1 MDFLEFQELLGMLQN
16 GDESERVEAKKS
28 TDKVGDSALETVC
41 AFCNEPG
48 LNGGYLVLGLKKSET
63 NHPPRYMV
71 SGVSDPDKIQSELV
85 NLCRQNFSIPIRPAI
100 DLIPHPDG
108 SVIVAYIPEAEPH
121 EKPVYIKSRGKEK
134 GAFRRI
140 GPTDQVCTREDFD
153 LFNRLRSQKKFD
165 ETMVNNAS
173 WKDFDLQ
180 AIEAYRRRRK
190 EINPNAKELEWT
202 DKDLMIALG
211 AAIETKDEL
220 KPTVAGIIL
229 FGSEMALRRLFPLA
243 TRIDYLIIDGKE
255 WVPSPQK
262 RYSQSYEFREA
273 LVLAIPRITT
283 HIMRDIPNAFSMQ
296 PNGIY
301 RKDIPLIPDIVIREA
316 LCNAVMHRDY
326 VAGQTVQ
333 IIRYA
338 NRIEFQSPGYS
349 LKPENQL
356 GLPGS
361 ISRNDK
367 IGLVLHDLNIAESK
381 GTGIRTMREGM
392 KEANLSVPLFESDR
406 EGNKFV
412 LTLLCHHFFDEKDLQ
427 WLKLFSEFALSSEEA
442 RALLVVREMGAIT
455 NADYR
460 NINSVDTL
468 SASVNLRRLRDCGL
482 LESKGKS
489 SQTYYVPGKAIALKE
504 TEVLNAATLSTEL
517 ASKVSSLSLELS
529 PSISPLSTELS
540 PLSTEL
546 IPLSTELTLPVDL
559 RKKLESLGQRT
570 SPNIAKDLILQL
582 CVIKSFKL
590 PELAFLLKRTEHY
603 VRLHYLMPLIK
614 SGKLEYVFPHQP
626 NHPQQAYKTKQS

>member
-1 MDFLEFQELLGMLQN
+1 MDLFEFQELLGMLQN
-16 GDESERVEAKKS
+16 GDESERIEAKKS
-28 TDKVGDSALETVC
+28 TDKVGDSALETIS
-41 AFCNEPG
+41 AFSNEPG
-48 LNGGYLVLGLKKSET
+48 LNGGYLVLGLKKNET
-63 NHPPRYMV
+63 NSPPRYIV

-100 DLIPHPDG
+100 DVIPHPEC
-108 SVIVAYIPEAEPH
+108 SIIVAYIPEAEPH

-140 GPTDQVCTREDFD
+140 GPTDQVCTREDLD

-165 ETMVNNAS
+165 ETTINNAS
-173 WKDFDLQ
+173 WKDFDPQ
-180 AIEAYRRRRK
+180 AIEAYRRRRN

-220 KPTVAGIIL
+220 KPTIAGIIL
-229 FGSEMALRRLFPLA
+229 FGSEIALRRLFPIA
-243 TRIDYLIIDGKE
+243 ARVDYLIIDGKE

-273 LVLAIPRITT
+273 LILAIPRLTT

-296 PNGIY
+296 PNGIF

-326 VAGQTVQ
+326 TAGQSVQ

-338 NRIEFQSPGYS
+338 NRIEFQNPGYS

-367 IGLVLHDLNIAESK
+367 IGLVLHDLNIAETK

-392 KEANLSVPLFESDR
+392 REANLSVPLFESDR
-406 EGNKFV
+406 AGNKFV
-412 LTLLCHHFFDEKDLQ
+412 LTLLSHHFFNEKDLQ
-427 WLKLFSEFALSSEEA
+427 WLKLFSEFDLSSEEA
-442 RALLVVREMGAIT
+442 RSLLVVREMGAIT

-460 NINSVDTL
+460 NINCVDTL
-468 SASVNLRRLRDCGL
+468 SASASLRKMRDFGL
-482 LESKGKS
+482 LEPKGKS
-489 SQTYYVPGKAIALKE
+489 SQTYYIPGKAIALKE
-504 TEVLNAATLSTEL
+504 AE
-517 ASKVSSLSLELS
+517 ASKMSS
-529 PSISPLSTELS
+529 
-540 PLSTEL
+540 
-546 IPLSTELTLPVDL
+546 LSTELTPQISSLPAELTPQISSLSAELNALSTEFLEIPSDL
-559 RKKLESLGQRT
+559 KQELEKLGLRAPENKVKS
-570 SPNIAKDLILQL
+570 LILKICAL
-582 CVIKSFKL
+582 KPFKL
-590 PELAFLLKRTEHY
+590 PEIAFLLRRNANY
-603 VRLHYLMPLIK
+603 VRENYLMPLIK
-614 SGKLEYVFPHQP
+614 TEELKYVFPHQP
-626 NHPQQAYKTKQS
+626 NHPQQAYKTKQK

>member
-28 TDKVGDSALETVC
+28 TDKVGESALETIS

-71 SGVSDPDKIQSELV
+71 NGVSDPDKLQSELV

-100 DLIPHPDG
+100 DVIPHPDG
-108 SVIVAYIPEAEPH
+108 PVIVAYIPEAEPH
-121 EKPVYIKSRGKEK
+121 EKPVYTKSRGKDK

-140 GPTDQVCTREDFD
+140 GPTDQVCTRDDLD

-165 ETMVNNAS
+165 ETMINNGS
-173 WKDFDLQ
+173 WKDFEPQ
-180 AIEAYRRRRK
+180 AIEAYRRRRM

-211 AAIETKDEL
+211 AAIEIKDEL

-229 FGSEMALRRLFPLA
+229 FGSEIALRRLFPLA
-243 TRIDYLIIDGKE
+243 ARIDYLIVDGKE

-273 LVLAIPRITT
+273 LILAIPRITT

-296 PNGIY
+296 PDGIY

-367 IGLVLHDLNIAESK
+367 IGLILHDLNIAESK

-406 EGNKFV
+406 AGNKFV

-460 NINSVDTL
+460 NINCVDTL
-468 SASVNLRRLRDCGL
+468 SASGNLRRLRDCGL

-489 SQTYYVPGKAIALKE
+489 SQTYYVPGKMIALRE
-504 TEVLNAATLSTEL
+504 AGALN
-517 ASKVSSLSLELS
+517 
-529 PSISPLSTELS
+529 ISPLSTELTPQVNTLSTELTLYTS

-546 IPLSTELTLPVDL
+546 KTLPSELLNLPSDL
-559 RKKLESLGQRT
+559 KQELESLGPRT
-570 SPNIAKDLILQL
+570 SSDHAKHLILRL
-582 CVIKSFKL
+582 CQVKPFKL
-590 PELAFLLKRTEHY
+590 PELACLLKRNAHY
-603 VRLHYLMPLIK
+603 VRHHYIMPLIK
-614 SGKLEYVFPHQP
+614 AGKLEYVFSHQP
-626 NHPQQAYKTKQS
+626 HHPQQAYRTKQL

>member
-28 TDKVGDSALETVC
+28 TDKVGDSALETIS

-48 LNGGYLVLGLKKSET
+48 LNGGYLVLGLKKSEA

-71 SGVSDPDKIQSELV
+71 NGVSDPDKLQSELV

-100 DLIPHPDG
+100 DLIPHPEG

-121 EKPVYIKSRGKEK
+121 EKPVYIKTRGKEK
-134 GAFRRI
+134 GSFRRI
-140 GPTDQVCTREDFD
+140 GPTDQICTRDDID

-165 ETMVNNAS
+165 ETIINNAS
-173 WKDFDLQ
+173 WKDFEPQ

-190 EINPNAKELEWT
+190 EINPNAKELEWP
-202 DKDLMIALG
+202 DKDLMVALG

-229 FGSEMALRRLFPLA
+229 FGSELALRRLFPLA
-243 TRIDYLIIDGKE
+243 ARIDYLIIDGKE

-273 LVLAIPRITT
+273 LILAIPRITT

-296 PNGIY
+296 PNSIY

-412 LTLLCHHFFDEKDLQ
+412 LTLLCHHFFDERDLQ
-427 WLKLFSEFALSSEEA
+427 WLKLFSDFTLSPEEA
-442 RALLVVREMGAIT
+442 RALLLVREMGAIT

-460 NINSVDTL
+460 NINCVDTL
-468 SASVNLRRLRDCGL
+468 SASASLRRLRDCGL
-482 LESKGKS
+482 IESKGKS
-489 SQTYYVPGKAIALKE
+489 SQTYYVPGKTIALKE
-504 TEVLNAATLSTEL
+504 AEVLN
-517 ASKVSSLSLELS
+517 
-529 PSISPLSTELS
+529 ISPLSTELTPQVSSLSVELTPQVS
-540 PLSTEL
+540 PLSAEL
-546 IPLSTELTLPVDL
+546 NPLSVEFLGIPADLSQELAKLGL
-559 RKKLESLGQRT
+559 RASEKKVKS
-570 SPNIAKDLILQL
+570 LILKI
-582 CVIKSFKL
+582 CAVKPFKL
-590 PELAFLLKRTEHY
+590 PEMAFLLKRNANYIREN
-603 VRLHYLMPLIK
+603 YLMPLIRTGELK
-614 SGKLEYVFPHQP
+614 YIFPHQP
-626 NHPQQAYKTKQS
+626 NHPQQAYRTKS

>member
-1 MDFLEFQELLGMLQN
+1 
-16 GDESERVEAKKS
+16 
-28 TDKVGDSALETVC
+28 
-41 AFCNEPG
+41 
-48 LNGGYLVLGLKKSET
+48 
-63 NHPPRYMV
+63 MV
-71 SGVSDPDKIQSELV
+71 NGVSDPDRLQSELV
-85 NLCRQNFSIPIRPAI
+85 NLCRQNFSIPVRPAV
-100 DLIPHPDG
+100 DVIPHPEG

-121 EKPVYIKSRGKEK
+121 EKPVYIKAKGKEK

-140 GPTDQVCTREDFD
+140 GPTDQVCTRDDID

-165 ETMVNNAS
+165 ETIINNAS
-173 WKDFDLQ
+173 WKDFEPQ

-190 EINPNAKELEWT
+190 EINPNAKELEWS

-243 TRIDYLIIDGKE
+243 ARIDYLIVDGKE

-273 LVLAIPRITT
+273 LILAIPRITT

-296 PNGIY
+296 PNSIY
-301 RKDIPLIPDIVIREA
+301 RKDIPLIPDIVVREA

-412 LTLLCHHFFDEKDLQ
+412 LSLLCHHFFDEKDLQ

-460 NINSVDTL
+460 NVNSVDTL

-489 SQTYYVPGKAIALKE
+489 SQTYYIPGKVIAFKE
-504 TEVLNAATLSTEL
+504 AEASSINPLSTEL
-517 ASKVSSLSLELS
+517 ASQVNSLSSELT
-529 PSISPLSTELS
+529 PSIN
-540 PLSTEL
+540 
-546 IPLSTELTLPVDL
+546 PLSTELTPSISFLSTELTLLPVDL
-559 RKKLESLGQRT
+559 RKKLEGLGQRT

-582 CVIKSFKL
+582 CAIKSFKL
-590 PELAFLLKRTEHY
+590 SELAFFLKRTEHY
-603 VRLHYLMPLIK
+603 VRLHYLMPLVK
-614 SGKLEYVFPHQP
+614 ARKLEYLFPHQP
-626 NHPQQAYKTKQS
+626 NHPQQAYKTKQK

>member
-16 GDESERVEAKKS
+16 GDESERVEAKQS
-28 TDKVGDSALETVC
+28 TDKVGDSALETIS

-48 LNGGYLVLGLKKSET
+48 LNGGYLVLGLKKSES
-63 NHPPRYMV
+63 NSRPHYVV
-71 SGVSDPDKIQSELV
+71 SGVSNPDKLQSELV
-85 NLCRQNFSIPIRPAI
+85 NLCRQNFNIPIRPAI
-100 DLIPHPDG
+100 DVIPHPDG
-108 SVIVAYIPEAEPH
+108 SMIVAYIPEAEQH
-121 EKPVYIKSRGKEK
+121 EKPVYIKSKGKEK

-140 GPTDQVCTREDFD
+140 GPTDQICTREDID
-153 LFNRLRSQKKFD
+153 LFNRQRSQKKFD
-165 ETMVNNAS
+165 ETALSHAS
-173 WKDFDLQ
+173 WKDFDSQ

-190 EINPNAKELEWT
+190 EINPHAKELEWT
-202 DKDLMIALG
+202 DQDLMIALG

-229 FGSEMALRRLFPLA
+229 FGSEIALRRLFPIA
-243 TRIDYLIIDGKE
+243 ARVDYLIIDGKE

-273 LVLAIPRITT
+273 LILAIPRITT

-326 VAGQTVQ
+326 LAGQSVQ

-338 NRIEFQSPGYS
+338 NRIEFQNPGYS

-361 ISRNDK
+361 ISRNDR
-367 IGLVLHDLNIAESK
+367 IGLVLHDLNIAETK

-392 KEANLSVPLFESDR
+392 NEANLSVPLFESDR
-406 EGNKFV
+406 EGNKFI
-412 LTLLCHHFFDEKDLQ
+412 LTLLSHHFFNEKDLQ
-427 WLKLFSEFALSSEEA
+427 WLKLFTKFDLSSEEA

-460 NINSVDTL
+460 NVNCVDTL
-468 SASVNLRRLRDCGL
+468 SASTSLRRLRDCGL

-489 SQTYYVPGKAIALKE
+489 SQTYYVPGKTIALEEAKA
-504 TEVLNAATLSTEL
+504 LNIGN
-517 ASKVSSLSLELS
+517 LS
-529 PSISPLSTELS
+529 PGLTPQTSPLSMELTPNTTALPS
-540 PLSTEL
+540 KLNSLSSEFESLPLDL
-546 IPLSTELTLPVDL
+546 KTELTALGS
-559 RKKLESLGQRT
+559 RSSLDKV
-570 SPNIAKDLILQL
+570 NNLILKL
-582 CVIKSFKL
+582 CALKPYKL
-590 PELAFLLKRTEHY
+590 PELARLLKRHDVY
-603 VRLHYLMPLIK
+603 VRQNYLMPLIK
-614 SGKLEYVFPHQP
+614 AGKLEYLFPHQP
-626 NHPQQAYKTKQS
+626 NHPQQAYRTKNR

>member
-28 TDKVGDSALETVC
+28 TDKVGESALETIS

-71 SGVSDPDKIQSELV
+71 NGVSDPDKLQSELV

-100 DLIPHPDG
+100 DVIPHPEG

-121 EKPVYIKSRGKEK
+121 EKPVYIKSKGKEK

-140 GPTDQVCTREDFD
+140 GPTDQVCTRDDID

-165 ETMVNNAS
+165 ETIINNAS
-173 WKDFDLQ
+173 WKDFELQ

-229 FGSEMALRRLFPLA
+229 FGSEIALRRLFPLA
-243 TRIDYLIIDGKE
+243 ARIDYLIVDGKE

-273 LVLAIPRITT
+273 LILAIPRITT

-296 PNGIY
+296 PNSIY

-367 IGLVLHDLNIAESK
+367 IGLILHDLNIAESK

-412 LTLLCHHFFDEKDLQ
+412 LTLLCHHFFDERDLQ
-427 WLKLFSEFALSSEEA
+427 WLKLFSDFTLSPEEA

-460 NINSVDTL
+460 NINCVDTL
-468 SASVNLRRLRDCGL
+468 SASAGLRRLRDCGL
-482 LESKGKS
+482 LEAKGRS
-489 SQTYYVPGKAIALKE
+489 SQTYYVSGKTITLKE
-504 TEVLNAATLSTEL
+504 AEALN
-517 ASKVSSLSLELS
+517 
-529 PSISPLSTELS
+529 ISPLSTELTPQVDVLSTELTLYTS

-546 IPLSTELTLPVDL
+546 STQSSGLLNLPSDLKQEL
-559 RKKLESLGQRT
+559 ENLGLRT
-570 SPNIAKDLILQL
+570 SSDHAKYLILRL
-582 CVIKSFKL
+582 CQVKSFKL
-590 PELAFLLKRTEHY
+590 PELACLLKRNAHY
-603 VRLHYLMPLIK
+603 VRHHYIMPLIK
-614 SGKLEYVFPHQP
+614 AGKLEYVFSHQP
-626 NHPQQAYKTKQS
+626 HHPQQAYRTKKT

>member
-16 GDESERVEAKKS
+16 GDESERIEAKQS
-28 TDKVGDSALETVC
+28 TDKVGDSALETIS

-48 LNGGYLVLGLKKSET
+48 LNGGYLVLGLKKSES
-63 NHPPRYMV
+63 NSRPHYVV
-71 SGVSDPDKIQSELV
+71 SGVSNPDKLQSELV
-85 NLCRQNFSIPIRPAI
+85 NLCRQNFNIPIRPAI
-100 DLIPHPDG
+100 DVIPHPDG
-108 SVIVAYIPEAEPH
+108 SVIVAYIPEAEH
-121 EKPVYIKSRGKEK
+121 NEKPIYIKSKGKEK

-140 GPTDQVCTREDFD
+140 GPTDQICTREDID
-153 LFNRLRSQKKFD
+153 LFNRQRSQKKFD
-165 ETMVNNAS
+165 ETALNHAS

-190 EINPNAKELEWT
+190 EINPHAKELEWT
-202 DKDLMIALG
+202 DQDLMIALG

-229 FGSEMALRRLFPLA
+229 FGSEIALRRLFPIA
-243 TRIDYLIIDGKE
+243 ARIDYLIIDGKE

-273 LVLAIPRITT
+273 LILAIPRITT

-301 RKDIPLIPDIVIREA
+301 RQDIPLIPDIVIREA

-326 VAGQTVQ
+326 LAGQSVQ

-338 NRIEFQSPGYS
+338 NRIEFQNPGYS

-361 ISRNDK
+361 ISRNDR
-367 IGLVLHDLNIAESK
+367 IGLVLHDLNIAETK

-392 KEANLSVPLFESDR
+392 NEANLSVPLFESDR

-412 LTLLCHHFFDEKDLQ
+412 LTLLSHHFFNEKDLQ
-427 WLKLFSEFALSSEEA
+427 WLKLFTEFDLSSEEA

-460 NINSVDTL
+460 NVNCVDTL
-468 SASVNLRRLRDCGL
+468 SASASLRRLRDCGL

-489 SQTYYVPGKAIALKE
+489 SQTYYVPGKTIALKE
-504 TEVLNAATLSTEL
+504 AEALNIGNLSPGLPPQISPLPTELTPNTTALPSELNSLSSEFESLPLDLKTEL
-517 ASKVSSLSLELS
+517 AALGSRSSLEK
-529 PSISPLSTELS
+529 I
-540 PLSTEL
+540 
-546 IPLSTELTLPVDL
+546 
-559 RKKLESLGQRT
+559 
-570 SPNIAKDLILQL
+570 NYLILRL
-582 CVIKSFKL
+582 CDLKPYKL
-590 PELAFLLKRTEHY
+590 PELSRLLKRHDVY
-603 VRLHYLMPLIK
+603 IRQNYLMPLIK
-614 SGKLEYVFPHQP
+614 DGKLEYLFPHQP
-626 NHPQQAYKTKQS
+626 NHPQQAYRTKNR

>member
-28 TDKVGDSALETVC
+28 TDKVGDSALETIS

-71 SGVSDPDKIQSELV
+71 SGVSDPDKLQSELV

-100 DLIPHPDG
+100 DVIPHPEG

-121 EKPVYIKSRGKEK
+121 EKPVYIKSKGKEK

-140 GPTDQVCTREDFD
+140 GPTDQVCTRDDID

-165 ETMVNNAS
+165 ETMINNAT
-173 WKDFDLQ
+173 WKDFDPQ

-229 FGSEMALRRLFPLA
+229 FGSELALRRLFPLA
-243 TRIDYLIIDGKE
+243 ARIDYLIVDGKE
-255 WVPSPQK
+255 WVPSAQK

-273 LVLAIPRITT
+273 LILAIPRITT

-296 PNGIY
+296 PNSIY

-326 VAGQTVQ
+326 VAGQTIQ
-333 IIRYA
+333 IICYA
-338 NRIEFQSPGYS
+338 NRIEFQNPGYS

-367 IGLVLHDLNIAESK
+367 IGLVLHDLNIAETK

-392 KEANLSVPLFESDR
+392 NEANLSVPLFESDR

-412 LTLLCHHFFDEKDLQ
+412 LTLLSHHFFNENDLQ
-427 WLKLFSEFALSSEEA
+427 WLKLFSEFELSSEEA

-460 NINSVDTL
+460 NINCVDTL
-468 SASVNLRRLRDCGL
+468 SASANLRRLRDFGL

-489 SQTYYVPGKAIALKE
+489 SQTYYVPGKTIALKE
-504 TEVLNAATLSTEL
+504 AE
-517 ASKVSSLSLELS
+517 ASNISS
-529 PSISPLSTELS
+529 
-540 PLSTEL
+540 
-546 IPLSTELTLPVDL
+546 LSTELTPQVSSLPSEL
-559 RKKLESLGQRT
+559 T
-570 SPNIAKDLILQL
+570 PNIRSLPSELDSLPSDLKKAIAALGSRSSPDNVKNLILNL
-582 CVIKSFKL
+582 CAVKPFKL
-590 PELAFLLKRTEHY
+590 PELAALLKRHDVY
-603 VRLHYLMPLIK
+603 VRQNYLMPLIK
-614 SGKLEYVFPHQP
+614 DGKLEYLFPHQP
-626 NHPQQAYKTKQS
+626 NHPQQGYRTKS

>member
-1 MDFLEFQELLGMLQN
+1 MDLLEFQELLGMLQN

-28 TDKVGDSALETVC
+28 TDKVGDSALETISG
-41 AFCNEPG
+41 FCNEPG
-48 LNGGYLVLGLKKSET
+48 LNGGYLVLGLKKNET
-63 NHPPRYMV
+63 NSPPRYIV
-71 SGVSDPDKIQSELV
+71 SGVSDPDKLQSELV

-100 DLIPHPDG
+100 DVILHPEG

-140 GPTDQVCTREDFD
+140 GPTDQVCTREDLD
-153 LFNRLRSQKKFD
+153 LFNRLRSQRKFD
-165 ETMVNNAS
+165 ETTINNAS

-180 AIEAYRRRRK
+180 AIEAYRRRRN

-220 KPTVAGIIL
+220 KPTIAGIIL
-229 FGSEMALRRLFPLA
+229 FGSEIALRRLFPIA
-243 TRIDYLIIDGKE
+243 ARIDYLIIDGKE
-255 WVPSPQK
+255 WVPNSHK

-273 LVLAIPRITT
+273 LILAIPRLTT

-296 PNGIY
+296 PNGIF

-326 VAGQTVQ
+326 TAGQSVQ
-333 IIRYA
+333 VIRYA
-338 NRIEFQSPGYS
+338 NRIEFQNPGYS

-367 IGLVLHDLNIAESK
+367 IGLVLHDLNIAETK

-412 LTLLCHHFFDEKDLQ
+412 LTLLSHHFFNEKDLQ
-427 WLKLFSEFALSSEEA
+427 WLKLFSEFDLSSEEA
-442 RALLVVREMGAIT
+442 RALLVIREMGAIT

-460 NINSVDTL
+460 NINCVDTL
-468 SASVNLRRLRDCGL
+468 SASASLRRLRDFGL

-489 SQTYYVPGKAIALKE
+489 SQTYYVPGKTIALKE
-504 TEVLNAATLSTEL
+504 AETLNKPSISTEL
-517 ASKVSSLSLELS
+517 TPQV
-529 PSISPLSTELS
+529 SPLSTELTPNIMS
-540 PLSTEL
+540 LPSELNTLSSELDSLPLEL
-546 IPLSTELTLPVDL
+546 KQALT
-559 RKKLESLGQRT
+559 SLGSRS
-570 SPNIAKDLILQL
+570 SPDNIKNLILSL
-582 CVIKSFKL
+582 CTFKPFKL
-590 PELAFLLKRTEHY
+590 PELAGLLKRHDVY
-603 VRLHYLMPLIK
+603 VRQNYLVPLIK
-614 SGKLEYVFPHQP
+614 AGKLQYLFPYQP
-626 NHPQQAYKTKQS
+626 NHPQQAYKTKL

>member
-48 LNGGYLVLGLKKSET
+48 LNGGYLVLGLKKSE
-63 NHPPRYMV
+63 NNSPPRYLV
-71 SGVSDPDKIQSELV
+71 SGVSDPDKLQSELV

-100 DLIPHPDG
+100 DVIPHPEG

-121 EKPVYIKSRGKEK
+121 EKPVYIKSRGQEK

-140 GPTDQVCTREDFD
+140 GPTDQICTRDDLD
-153 LFNRLRSQKKFD
+153 LFNRLRSQKKYD
-165 ETMVNNAS
+165 ETLINNAS
-173 WKDFDLQ
+173 WKDFDPQ

-190 EINPNAKELEWT
+190 DINPNAKELEWT
-202 DKDLMIALG
+202 DEDLMIALG

-229 FGSEMALRRLFPLA
+229 FGSEIALRRLFPLT
-243 TRIDYLIIDGKE
+243 TRIDYLIVDGKE

-273 LVLAIPRITT
+273 LILAIPRITT

-326 VAGQTVQ
+326 VAGQSVQ

-338 NRIEFQSPGYS
+338 NRIEFQNPGYS

-367 IGLVLHDLNIAESK
+367 IGLVLHDLNIAETK

-392 KEANLSVPLFESDR
+392 NEANLSVPLFESDR

-412 LTLLCHHFFDEKDLQ
+412 LTLLSHHFFNENDLQ
-427 WLKLFSEFALSSEEA
+427 WLKLFSEFELSSEEA
-442 RALLVVREMGAIT
+442 RALLIVREMGAIT

-460 NINSVDTL
+460 NINCVDTL
-468 SASVNLRRLRDCGL
+468 NASASLRKLRDCGL

-489 SQTYYVPGKAIALKE
+489 SQTYYVPGKTIALKE
-504 TEVLNAATLSTEL
+504 IEVSNST
-517 ASKVSSLSLELS
+517 
-529 PSISPLSTELS
+529 PF
-540 PLSTEL
+540 
-546 IPLSTELTLPVDL
+546 STELTPQLSAQPSELTPQLSAQPSELSHLPS
-559 RKKLESLGQRT
+559 SLQQEIEQLGHWT
-570 SPNIAKDLILQL
+570 SKDKITSLILKL
-582 CVIKSFKL
+582 CAIKPFKL
-590 PELAFLLKRTEHY
+590 PELTVLLNRHTNY
-603 VRLHYLMPLIK
+603 IRQIYLKPLIK
-614 SGKLEYVFPHQP
+614 SGELEYVFPHQP
-626 NHPQQAYKTKQS
+626 NHPQQAYKTKRL

>member
-28 TDKVGDSALETVC
+28 TDKVGESALETIS

-48 LNGGYLVLGLKKSET
+48 LNGGYLVLGLKKTET
-63 NHPPRYMV
+63 NSPPRYMV
-71 SGVSDPDKIQSELV
+71 KGVSDPDKLQSELV

-100 DLIPHPDG
+100 DVIPHPEG
-108 SVIVAYIPEAEPH
+108 SVIVAYIPEGEPH
-121 EKPVYIKSRGKEK
+121 EKPVYIKSKGKER

-140 GPTDQVCTREDFD
+140 GPTDQICTRDDID

-165 ETMVNNAS
+165 ETIMNNAS
-173 WKDFDLQ
+173 WKDFEPQ

-229 FGSEMALRRLFPLA
+229 FGSEIALRRLFPLA
-243 TRIDYLIIDGKE
+243 TRIDYLIIEGKE

-273 LVLAIPRITT
+273 LILAIPRITA

-296 PNGIY
+296 PNSIY
-301 RKDIPLIPDIVIREA
+301 RKDIPLIPDIVVREA

-333 IIRYA
+333 IICYA

-392 KEANLSVPLFESDR
+392 KDANLSVPLFESDR

-412 LTLLCHHFFDEKDLQ
+412 LTLLCHHFFDERDLQ
-427 WLKLFSEFALSSEEA
+427 WLKLFSDFTLTPEEA

-460 NINSVDTL
+460 NINCVDTL
-468 SASVNLRRLRDCGL
+468 SASASLRRLRDCGL

-489 SQTYYVPGKAIALKE
+489 SQTYYVPGKTIALKE
-504 TEVLNAATLSTEL
+504 TEALNATILSTEL
-517 ASKVSSLSLELS
+517 ASQVSSLSSELA

-540 PLSTEL
+540 PLSTE
-546 IPLSTELTLPVDL
+546 STLLPVDL
-559 RKKLESLGQRT
+559 RKKLEALGQRT

>member
-1 MDFLEFQELLGMLQN
+1 
-16 GDESERVEAKKS
+16 
-28 TDKVGDSALETVC
+28 
-41 AFCNEPG
+41 
-48 LNGGYLVLGLKKSET
+48 
-63 NHPPRYMV
+63 
-71 SGVSDPDKIQSELV
+71 
-85 NLCRQNFSIPIRPAI
+85 
-100 DLIPHPDG
+100 
-108 SVIVAYIPEAEPH
+108 
-121 EKPVYIKSRGKEK
+121 
-134 GAFRRI
+134 
-140 GPTDQVCTREDFD
+140 
-153 LFNRLRSQKKFD
+153 
-165 ETMVNNAS
+165 
-173 WKDFDLQ
+173 
-180 AIEAYRRRRK
+180 
-190 EINPNAKELEWT
+190 
-202 DKDLMIALG
+202 MIALG

-229 FGSEMALRRLFPLA
+229 FGSEIALRRLFPLA
-243 TRIDYLIIDGKE
+243 ARIDYLIVDGKE

-273 LVLAIPRITT
+273 LILAIPRITT

-296 PNGIY
+296 PDGIY

-367 IGLVLHDLNIAESK
+367 IGLILHDLNIAESK

-412 LTLLCHHFFDEKDLQ
+412 LTLLSHHFFNENDLQ
-427 WLKLFSEFALSSEEA
+427 WLKLFSEFDLSSGEA

-460 NINSVDTL
+460 NINCVDTL
-468 SASVNLRRLRDCGL
+468 NASASLRRLRDFGL
-482 LESKGKS
+482 LEPKGKS
-489 SQTYYVPGKAIALKE
+489 SQTYYIPGKKITLKE
-504 TEVLNAATLSTEL
+504 TE
-517 ASKVSSLSLELS
+517 ASNTSS
-529 PSISPLSTELS
+529 
-540 PLSTEL
+540 
-546 IPLSTELTLPVDL
+546 LSTELTPQVNALSTELRTLPSELLNLPSDL
-559 RKKLESLGQRT
+559 KQELESLGLRT
-570 SPNIAKDLILQL
+570 SPDHAKHLILRL
-582 CVIKSFKL
+582 CQVKPFKL
-590 PELAFLLKRTEHY
+590 PELACLLKRNAHY
-603 VRLHYLMPLIK
+603 VRHHYIMPLIK
-614 SGKLEYVFPHQP
+614 AGKLEYVFSHQP
-626 NHPQQAYKTKQS
+626 HHPQQAYRTKQL

>member
-28 TDKVGDSALETVC
+28 TDKVGESALETIS

-48 LNGGYLVLGLKKSET
+48 LNGGYLVLGLKKNET
-63 NHPPRYMV
+63 NLPPRFMV
-71 SGVSDPDKIQSELV
+71 NGVSDPDKLQSELI

-100 DLIPHPDG
+100 DVIPHPEG

-121 EKPVYIKSRGKEK
+121 EKPVYIKARGKEK

-140 GPTDQVCTREDFD
+140 GPTDQVCTRDDID

-165 ETMVNNAS
+165 ETLINNGS
-173 WKDFDLQ
+173 WKDFEPQ

-229 FGSEMALRRLFPLA
+229 FGSEIALRRLFPLA
-243 TRIDYLIIDGKE
+243 ARIDYLIVDGKE

-273 LVLAIPRITT
+273 LILAIPRITT

-316 LCNAVMHRDY
+316 LCNSVMHRDY

-367 IGLVLHDLNIAESK
+367 IGLILHDLNIAESK
-381 GTGIRTMREGM
+381 GTGIRIMREGM

-412 LTLLCHHFFDEKDLQ
+412 LTLLCHHFFNEKDLQ

-468 SASVNLRRLRDCGL
+468 SASASLRRLRDFGL

-489 SQTYYVPGKAIALKE
+489 SQTYYVPGKTIALKE
-504 TEVLNAATLSTEL
+504 AEALSVNPLSTAL
-517 ASKVSSLSLELS
+517 TPQVSSLSS
-529 PSISPLSTELS
+529 
-540 PLSTEL
+540 
-546 IPLSTELTLPVDL
+546 ELTPNITALYSELTPNITALSSDLDSLPLDL
-559 RKKLESLGQRT
+559 KTALTSLGSRSST
-570 SPNIAKDLILQL
+570 DNIKNLILRL
-582 CVIKSFKL
+582 CTFKPFKL
-590 PELAFLLKRTEHY
+590 PELAELLKRHDVY
-603 VRLHYLMPLIK
+603 VRQNYLMPLIK
-614 SGKLEYVFPHQP
+614 AGKLEYLFPHQP
-626 NHPQQAYKTKQS
+626 NHPQQAYRTKNT